1 MRNRERLKTAAKVIL
16 IILISIMAALLSEV
30 YHGRAQA
37 VAGEIGQS
45 KVKNYTSIKI
55 KSSGFKCYTRYTA
68 ITRKSSLQYKI
79 QKEYAYTGDF
89 GIRMVDGRFCI
100 AVGTAVTKKMGQYI
114 DVVLEN
120 GTVIPCIAAD
130 QKADQHTKADRIT
143 TAHNGCVCEFYLD
156 TVLPAIKECGDV
168 SKACP
173 EWESPVCEFRVY
185 DKNLFDED
193 EEEEEMT
200 QSEMIV
206 DHLKKHGKITDVTAF
221 NKYGIRRLGARIYDL
236 RAAGFQIRSEDTKAK
251 NRFGKTTRFTTY
263 IWEEAKK

>member
-100 AVGTAVTKKMGQYI
+100 AVGTAVTSEPPFGL
-114 DVVLEN
+114 DV
-120 GTVIPCIAAD
+120 C
-130 QKADQHTKADRIT
+130 
-143 TAHNGCVCEFYLD
+143 
-156 TVLPAIKECGDV
+156 
-168 SKACP
+168 S
-173 EWESPVCEFRVY
+173 
-185 DKNLFDED
+185 
-193 EEEEEMT
+193 
-200 QSEMIV
+200 
-206 DHLKKHGKITDVTAF
+206 
-221 NKYGIRRLGARIYDL
+221 RLLRIYPFL
-236 RAAGFQIRSEDTKAK
+236 PPYSM
-251 NRFGKTTRFTTY
+251 
-263 IWEEAKK
+263 